1 MASLDQE
8 FSSFS
13 IDDLSVLCEE
23 SGRQKTLNVK
33 GLVEQ
38 LEITENIVS
47 PVVTGSLLIT
57 DTFNVAKLLRTGSC
71 FLKMRLSK
79 TGGDAFVYEKVARIY
94 KQEKRKP
101 ASPNSELSVLYF
113 CSEELILSEQSRISR
128 GYKDTYANIAKNILT
143 DFLSVEEENQ
153 IISET
158 NGIKNIAIPSLKP
171 LDSLFWCAS
180 RAVNQKNIPDVLFFE
195 NKNGFN
201 FISLSDLF
209 AQDSVPINFSVKNVA
224 EGEDQKSELFGAKT
238 SQITKQFNLIESI
251 KKGAY
256 SGSIYGFDLI
266 TRTFFKQQIKSEYY
280 DDKATRLNSKPI
292 VPFVSNKKGTFAN
305 EAYDAKRTVLVTDSQ
320 FFNSNYAK
328 KNYPTAKLHSPEYSF
343 GHRSSI
349 MSFLTT
355 KKMKL
360 MLPGNFDLT
369 IGMILDLKYPKRG
382 NLREGDE
389 LDTSFSGKHM
399 IVAVRQII
407 RPTQHDTV
415 LEIASDSDTDVDDE
429 A

>member
-8 FSSFS
+8 FSTFS
-13 IDDLSVLCEE
+13 IDDLSIICEE
-23 SGRQKTLNVK
+23 SGRQKVLNIK

-47 PVVTGSLLIT
+47 PVITGSLLIT
-57 DTFNVAKLLRTGSC
+57 DTFNLAKLLRTGSC
-71 FLKMRLSK
+71 FLKIKLSK
-79 TGGDAFVYEKVARIY
+79 TGNDDFLYEKTVRIY
-94 KQEKRKP
+94 KQEKRK
-101 ASPNSELSVLYF
+101 ASTPNSELSVMYF
-113 CSEELILSEQSRISR
+113 CSEELILSEQTRISR
-128 GYKDTYANIAKNILT
+128 GYKETYTNIAKNILT
-143 DFLSVEEENQ
+143 DFLGVEEDK
-153 IISET
+153 IIVSDT
-158 NGIKNIAIPSLKP
+158 NGIKNIVVPSLKP

-180 RAVNQKNIPDVLFFE
+180 RAVNKQNIPDILFFE

-209 AQDSVPINFSVKNVA
+209 SQDSVPINFSAKNVA

-256 SGSIYGFDLI
+256 SGSIFGFDLI
-266 TRTFFKQQIKSEYY
+266 TRTFFKQEIKSEYY
-280 DDKATRLNSKPI
+280 DKASRLNNKPI

-320 FFNSNYAK
+320 YFNSNYAK
-328 KNYPTAKLHSPEYSF
+328 KNYPTAKLHSPEFSF
-343 GHRSSI
+343 GHRASI
-349 MSFLTT
+349 MSFLNT

-360 MLPGNFDLT
+360 MLPGNFNLT

-382 NLREGDE
+382 NLREDDE

-399 IVAVRQII
+399 IIAVRQVI
-407 RPTQHDTV
+407 RPTQHDTI
-415 LEIASDSDTDVDDE
+415 LEIASDSDIDSDDGV
-429 A
+429 